1 MKRREFLTGTAVGS
15 AAASVVR
22 PEVLRGETV
31 KPVRVGVVGTGN
43 RGTGLIRSMLDL
55 PGVEIP
61 AVADVDDNASAK
73 AQKIC
78 TDAGRQKPDAYA
90 RGPED
95 FRRLVERNDLDA
107 VLTATPWE
115 WHTPVMLAAMEAGK
129 YAATEVPAAVTIEEC
144 WALVTTSEKTG
155 IPCTMLENWVYRR
168 EPLAVLNIA
177 RAGLLGKIVHC
188 ESGYGHD
195 VRYVKFDARP
205 GEGARRRLLWRGRH
219 SVTRNGNL
227 YPTHQFAPVAMLMD
241 INHGV
246 RIEHLVAVS
255 SPSYGMNRYAAD
267 LWGADHPLAKKEYAN
282 GDRTTVLLKLSD
294 GRTAMQFHDT
304 QSWHPRDD
312 GHKYQGTKGM
322 VRWPFP
328 GKGSIWLLDRH
339 WDGKALHAG
348 NQWNPLDPFLD
359 EFDHPL
365 WKKYGE
371 RALRFGHSGA
381 DWLEL
386 RGFVES
392 VRHGTEPPV
401 SIVDAVTW
409 SAIGALSE
417 KSVAGDTEKVAMPDF
432 TRGRWKTNPRFELRW
447 QW

>member
-1 MKRREFLTGTAVGS
+1 MKRREFLSGS
-15 AAASVVR
+15 AAAAVVR

-31 KPVRVGVVGTGN
+31 APVRVGVVGAGR
-43 RGTGLIRSMLDL
+43 RGTGLMRCLLDQ
-55 PGVEIP
+55 PGVEVP
-61 AVADVDDNASAK
+61 AVADVDDNALTR
-73 AQKIC
+73 AQELC
-78 TDAGRQKPDAYA
+78 TNAGRQKPEAYA

-95 FRRLVERNDLDA
+95 FKRLVERADLDA

-129 YAATEVPAAVTIEEC
+129 YAATEVPAAVTLEEC
-144 WALVTTSEKTG
+144 WALVKTSQKTG
-155 IPCTMLENWVYRR
+155 TPCTMLENWVYRR

-177 RAGLLGKIVHC
+177 RAGLLGEMVHC

-195 VRYVKFDARP
+195 VRFTKFDARP
-205 GEGARRRLLWRGRH
+205 GEGDKGRLRWRGQH

-241 INHGV
+241 INHGS
-246 RIEHLVAVS
+246 RIEYVVS
-255 SPSYGMNRYAAD
+255 MATPSLGINRYASD
-267 LWGADHPLAKKEYAN
+267 RWGADHESAKRRYLN
-282 GDRTTVLLKLSD
+282 GDRTTMLIKLND
-294 GRTAMQFHDT
+294 GRTIMQFHDT

-339 WDGKALHAG
+339 WDGKAIDARK
-348 NQWNPLDPFLD
+348 WEPLDPFLE
-359 EFDHPL
+359 EFDHPV
-365 WKKYGE
+365 WKQYGE
-371 RALRFGHSGA
+371 RALKFGHNGA
-381 DWLEL
+381 DWLEV

-392 VRHGTEPPV
+392 VRHSTEPPV

-409 SAIGALSE
+409 SALAAVSE
-417 KSVAGDTEKVAMPDF
+417 ESIAKEGEKVAMPDF
-432 TRGRWKTNPRFELRW
+432 TEGRWKSNPKFELRW
-447 QW
+447 EWG